1 MIELLPCPFCGSNEV
16 ELWVNFDETTDKERE
31 VELYSADGEYPEY
44 SMYEV
49 NCDGCNFALGHFMH
63 PSHVVDKWN
72 ARIATAEVTPYRE
85 ALRALGD
92 AVDHISTNCV
102 TLDHTEGMYHAGDV
116 ECPVTAKI
124 QAAVAHAK
132 ELLEGA

>member
-85 ALRALGD
+85 ALRALGEALRSVDGCEASSCGQCEKITRKALAD
-92 AVDHISTNCV
+92 AAA
-102 TLDHTEGMYHAGDV
+102 LLTEV
-116 ECPVTAKI
+116 
-124 QAAVAHAK
+124 
-132 ELLEGA
+132 

>member
-85 ALRALGD
+85 ALRALVDAANDMQSKPGTGYD
-92 AVDHISTNCV
+92 AVMPRINRF
-102 TLDHTEGMYHAGDV
+102 Y
-116 ECPVTAKI
+116 K
-124 QAAVAHAK
+124 AVADAAA
-132 ELLEGA
+132 LLTEV